1 MKFAIIVSRFNQSI
15 TQKLL
20 EGALSAFKKHKIQ
33 QKEISVYWVP
43 GAFEIP
49 YLASRLAEK
58 KKFNAIICLGCILKG
73 ETAHNEY
80 ISQAVANGIMQ
91 ISISSK
97 IPITFGI
104 LTPDNLKQAQERSG
118 KGSSNKGVEAAE
130 AAILMTEIQWD

>member
-1 MKFAIIVSRFNQSI
+1 MKFAVIVSRFNQSI

-20 EGALSAFKKHKIQ
+20 EGALLAFKKHKIQ
-33 QKEISVYWVP
+33 QNSISVYWVP

-49 YLASRLAEK
+49 YLASCLAK
-58 KKFNAIICLGCILKG
+58 TKKFKAIICLGCILKG

-91 ISISSK
+91 ASISSK

-104 LTPDNLKQAQERSG
+104 LTPDNLKQARARAG
-118 KGSSNKGVEAAE
+118 KSSSNKGVEAAE